1 MVTRAG
7 EPCYD
12 WGPSSFRKKHLL
24 TAAFGDVFFNN
35 TLYLKKCIELDRY
48 IGHNHYMKADQPAP
62 KDTDHTQL
70 SGEWGSSAAPHMPHG
85 EPRSSSL
92 HAGQDTAKRSRT
104 TSRRGRPQAT
114 GPRTAAGKARASK
127 NATKHGAT
135 SSTPINAHE
144 HEVFETFLRQ
154 LRAQYPNNNPLI
166 TLQLERI
173 AHLKVQLERI
183 QTAIS
188 ALHEIERL
196 RLDDIERAAQVMNLT
211 DEDRSHLAVA
221 WRRAMSRDNHPESR
235 PYDGLIPVAIEL
247 TEIDD
252 LDLFTTHEAFL
263 KHAPMFC
270 EYLVKRA
277 TKEAVD
283 VKDYARS
290 KQIKEPVREVSW
302 GGSRRGKK
310 TTELPPIRIR
320 FLGPNDTYEINTDIR
335 DVDISDL
342 VKTAKWHRLELMR
355 IISRSERI
363 SNLQR
368 VSEIASRAALPDLDK
383 LDRLMRYQTTV
394 NRQLSTAVG
403 ELLALLQH

>member
-1 MVTRAG
+1 
-7 EPCYD
+7 
-12 WGPSSFRKKHLL
+12 
-24 TAAFGDVFFNN
+24 
-35 TLYLKKCIELDRY
+35 
-48 IGHNHYMKADQPAP
+48 MKADQPAT
-62 KDTDHTQL
+62 KDTHHSQVNHGL
-70 SGEWGSSAAPHMPHG
+70 VAPAASHRPQD
-85 EPRSSSL
+85 ETSSL
-92 HAGQDTAKRSRT
+92 SNDPSPAEAKRSHATSSRKRT
-104 TSRRGRPQAT
+104 RPT

-144 HEVFETFLRQ
+144 HEVFETFHRQ
-154 LRAQYPNNNPLI
+154 LRAQYPSNNPLI

-221 WRRAMSRDNHPESR
+221 WRRAMSRGCDPENR

-283 VKDYARS
+283 VKDYAHS
-290 KQIKEPVREVSW
+290 KQIKEPVREISW
-302 GGSRRGKK
+302 GDSRRGKK
-310 TTELPPIRIR
+310 TTELPAVRIR

-335 DVDISDL
+335 DVDVADL
-342 VKTAKWHRLELMR
+342 VRTAKWHRLELMR
-355 IISRSERI
+355 IISRSERV

-368 VSEIASRAALPDLDK
+368 VSEIASQAALPDLDK

-394 NRQLSTAVG
+394 NRQLSTAIG
-403 ELLALLQH
+403 ELLELLKH

>member
-1 MVTRAG
+1 MLPNTGWRRHG
-7 EPCYD
+7 D
-12 WGPSSFRKKHLL
+12 NLTSFRKKLYVN
-24 TAAFGDVFFNN
+24 TAAVDVFFNN
-35 TLYLKKCIELDRY
+35 TLWLKKCIEIDQY
-48 IGHNHYMKADQPAP
+48 ISHNHYITADQPAP
-62 KDTDHTQL
+62 KDTHHTHAND
-70 SGEWGSSAAPHMPHG
+70 EWGSSAAPHRPHG
-85 EPRSSSL
+85 EHLPNARDMC
-92 HAGQDTAKRSRT
+92 QDTAKRSRT
-104 TSRRGRPQAT
+104 TSRRERTGPT

-127 NATKHGAT
+127 SATKHGAT
-135 SSTPINAHE
+135 SSPPINARE
-144 HEVFETFLRQ
+144 LEVYETFLGH
-154 LRAQYPNNNPLI
+154 LRAQYQSSNPLV

-188 ALHEIERL
+188 ALHEVERL
-196 RLDDIERAAQVMNLT
+196 RVDDIERAAQVMNLT
-211 DEDRSHLAVA
+211 DEDRSHFAVV
-221 WRRAMSRDNHPESR
+221 WRRTMSGDHDPENR
-235 PYDGLIPVAIEL
+235 PHDGLIPVAIEL

-270 EYLVKRA
+270 DFLVTQA
-277 TKEAVD
+277 TKEGVD

-290 KQIKEPVREVSW
+290 TQIKEPVREVSW
-302 GGSRRGKK
+302 GGSRGGKK
-310 TTELPPIRIR
+310 TMDLPPIRIR

-335 DVDISDL
+335 DVDVADL

-355 IISRSERI
+355 IISRSERV

-368 VSEIASRAALPDLDK
+368 VSEIARRAALPDLDK

-403 ELLALLQH
+403 ELLELLRL

>member
-12 WGPSSFRKKHLL
+12 WGSSSFRKKHLL
-24 TAAFGDVFFNN
+24 IAAFSDVFFNK
-35 TLYLKKCIELDRY
+35 TLCLKKCIETDRN
-48 IGHNHYMKADQPAP
+48 IDHNHYMKADQPAP
-62 KDTDHTQL
+62 KDTYHTQL
-70 SGEWGSSAAPHMPHG
+70 SDEWGSSAAPHRPDG

-92 HAGQDTAKRSRT
+92 YAGQDTAKRSRT

-263 KHAPMFC
+263 THAPMFC

-302 GGSRRGKK
+302 GDSQRGKK
-310 TTELPPIRIR
+310 TTELPAIRIR
-320 FLGPNDTYEINTDIR
+320 FLGPDDTYEINTDIR
-335 DVDISDL
+335 DVDVADL
-342 VKTAKWHRLELMR
+342 VRTAKWHRLELMR
-355 IISRSERI
+355 IITRSERVG
-363 SNLQR
+363 NLQR
-368 VSEIASRAALPDLDK
+368 VSDIASRAALPDLDK

-394 NRQLSTAVG
+394 NRQLSTAIG
-403 ELLALLQH
+403 DLLEL

>member
-1 MVTRAG
+1 MLPNGGCRRYG
-7 EPCYD
+7 D
-12 WGPSSFRKKHLL
+12 NQSSFRKNLCRN
-24 TAAFGDVFFNN
+24 TAVLNVFFNN
-35 TLYLKKCIELDRY
+35 TLCLKKCIEIDQY
-48 IGHNHYMKADQPAP
+48 IGHNHYMVADQPAP
-62 KDTDHTQL
+62 KDTHHTHANDEL
-70 SGEWGSSAAPHMPHG
+70 GSSAAPHRPHG
-85 EPRSSSL
+85 EHLSNGRDT
-92 HAGQDTAKRSRT
+92 GQDTAKRSRT
-104 TSRRGRPQAT
+104 TSRRARTGPT
-114 GPRTAAGKARASK
+114 GPRTASGKARASK

-144 HEVFETFLRQ
+144 HEVYETFLGQ
-154 LRAQYPNNNPLI
+154 LRAQYPSSNPI
-166 TLQLERI
+166 ISLQLERI

-183 QTAIS
+183 QSAIS

-196 RLDDIERAAQVMNLT
+196 RVDDIERAAQVMSLT
-211 DEDRSHLAVA
+211 DEDRSHFAVV
-221 WRRAMSRDNHPESR
+221 WRRTMSGDHDPENR

-270 EYLVKRA
+270 DFLVKQA
-277 TKEAVD
+277 TKEQVD

-290 KQIKEPVREVSW
+290 KQIKDPVREVSW
-302 GGSRRGKK
+302 GDSRRGKK
-310 TTELPPIRIR
+310 TTDLPPIRIR

-342 VKTAKWHRLELMR
+342 VKTAQWHRLELMR

-368 VSEIASRAALPDLDK
+368 VSEIARRAALPDLDK

>member
-1 MVTRAG
+1 MLPNTGWRRHG
-7 EPCYD
+7 D
-12 WGPSSFRKKHLL
+12 NLSSFRKKLHPN
-24 TAAFGDVFFNN
+24 TVVVDVFFNN
-35 TLYLKKCIELDRY
+35 TLYVKKCIETDRN

-62 KDTDHTQL
+62 KDTYHTQL
-70 SGEWGSSAAPHMPHG
+70 SDEWGSSAAPHMAHR

-92 HAGQDTAKRSRT
+92 DAGQDTAKRSRT
-104 TSRRGRPQAT
+104 TPRRGRPQAT
-114 GPRTAAGKARASK
+114 GPRTAAGKARSSK

-135 SSTPINAHE
+135 SITPINAHE
-144 HEVFETFLRQ
+144 HEVYETFLRQ
-154 LRAQYPNNNPLI
+154 LRAQYPSNNPLV

-173 AHLKVQLERI
+173 THLKVQIARI

-221 WRRAMSRDNHPESR
+221 WRRAMSRDHHPESR

-277 TKEAVD
+277 AKEAVD

-302 GGSRRGKK
+302 GDSQPGKK
-310 TTELPPIRIR
+310 TTELPAIRIR
-320 FLGPNDTYEINTDIR
+320 FLGSDDTYEINTDIR
-335 DVDISDL
+335 DVDVADL

-355 IISRSERI
+355 IITRSERV

-368 VSEIASRAALPDLDK
+368 VSEIASHAALPDLDK

-394 NRQLSTAVG
+394 NRQLSTAIG
-403 ELLALLQH
+403 ELLELLKH

>member
-35 TLYLKKCIELDRY
+35 TLCLKKCIELDRY

-62 KDTDHTQL
+62 KDTDHTQ
-70 SGEWGSSAAPHMPHG
+70 SSDEWGSSAAPHRPDG

-92 HAGQDTAKRSRT
+92 YAGQDTAKRSRT

-114 GPRTAAGKARASK
+114 GPRTAAGKARASR
-127 NATKHGAT
+127 NATRHGAT
-135 SSTPINAHE
+135 SSTPINARE
-144 HEVFETFLRQ
+144 HEVFETFLRR

-196 RLDDIERAAQVMNLT
+196 RLDDIERAAQVMNVT

-221 WRRAMSRDNHPESR
+221 WRRAMSRDHHPESR

-263 KHAPMFC
+263 THAPMFC

-310 TTELPPIRIR
+310 TTELPAIQIR
-320 FLGPNDTYEINTDIR
+320 FLGPDDTYEINTDIR
-335 DVDISDL
+335 GVDVADL
-342 VKTAKWHRLELMR
+342 VRTAKWHRLELMR
-355 IISRSERI
+355 IITRSERVG
-363 SNLQR
+363 NLQR

-394 NRQLSTAVG
+394 NRQLSTAIG
-403 ELLALLQH
+403 ELLELLKH

>member
-1 MVTRAG
+1 
-7 EPCYD
+7 
-12 WGPSSFRKKHLL
+12 
-24 TAAFGDVFFNN
+24 
-35 TLYLKKCIELDRY
+35 
-48 IGHNHYMKADQPAP
+48 MKADPPAP
-62 KDTDHTQL
+62 KDTHHTHAND
-70 SGEWGSSAAPHMPHG
+70 EWGSSAAPHRPHG
-85 EPRSSSL
+85 EYLSNARDT
-92 HAGQDTAKRSRT
+92 GQDTAKRSQT
-104 TSRRGRPQAT
+104 TPRRGRPQAT

-144 HEVFETFLRQ
+144 HEVYETFLRQ
-154 LRAQYPNNNPLI
+154 LRAQYPSNNPLV

-173 AHLKVQLERI
+173 AHLKVQIAWI

-221 WRRAMSRDNHPESR
+221 WRRAMSRDHHPESR

-277 TKEAVD
+277 TKEEVD

-320 FLGPNDTYEINTDIR
+320 FLGPNDTYEINTDIS

-355 IISRSERI
+355 IISRSERVG
-363 SNLQR
+363 NLQR

-394 NRQLSTAVG
+394 NRQLSTAIG
-403 ELLALLQH
+403 ELLELLKH